1 MLIEHCSTTHQLY
14 HQKNVWNTILV
25 IFKHLLANTISK
37 VIILIWGQPK
47 KRLKNVR

>member
-1 MLIEHCSTTHQLY
+1 MLIEQ
-14 HQKNVWNTILV
+14 QNNFQNIILV

-37 VIILIWGQPK
+37 VIILIWGIPK